1 MYISRISK
9 INLKYGECMIVVLG
23 GIKGGSGKT
32 TLATNLTVIRASLG
46 FKVLLIDGDD
56 QRSSSDWADQRES
69 LGIDTPWTTIQ
80 LTGKSS
86 HSQIEKMVKNYD
98 DIIVDIGGRDTT
110 TQRSILTVA
119 DFFVIPF
126 KPRSLDIWTMGP
138 VKNLINEVSSINRR
152 LKSFAV
158 INQGDVQ
165 GSDNSHALEILSEC
179 SDMQCISTFIGH
191 RKAFSNAAAN
201 GLGVIELRPADKKAI
216 QEIQALHD
224 VIYK

>member
-1 MYISRISK
+1 MYISRVFK
-9 INLKYGECMIVVLG
+9 THLKYEGCMIVVLG

-46 FKVLLIDGDD
+46 YKVLLIDGDD
-56 QRSSSDWADQRES
+56 QRSSSDWADQRDS
-69 LGIDTPWTTIQ
+69 LGIDTSWTTIQ

-110 TQRSILTVA
+110 TQRSILTVS
-119 DFFVIPF
+119 DLFIIPF

-138 VKNLINEVSSINRR
+138 VKNLINEVSSINRK

-165 GSDNSHALEILSEC
+165 GSDNSQAMEILSEC
-179 SDMQCISTFIGH
+179 SEMQCIPNFISH

-201 GLGVIELRPADKKAI
+201 GLGVVALRPSDKKAI
-216 QEIQALHD
+216 QEIQSLHD
-224 VIYK
+224 TIYK